1 MPKETSQKSLSGET
15 LEAIELIGKDLF
27 ESLSPDKQENV
38 TDEIEEILE
47 KDGLE
52 WIKQHKRILR
62 DSMEQLKSM

>member
-1 MPKETSQKSLSGET
+1 MPKETSLKSLSGET

-27 ESLSPDKQENV
+27 ESLPPFKQQNV
-38 TDEIEEILE
+38 IDEIEEILE

-62 DSMEQLKSM
+62 DSMEQLESM